1 MSEKEQAEELRRIE
15 NEKRV
20 RNLFELIPC
29 QLWLKLQIYI
39 DIFYKLKTIYPEKF
53 QSYKL

>member
-1 MSEKEQAEELRRIE
+1 MLFSIVKVMSEKAQEEEIRRIE

-29 QLWLKLQIYI
+29 QENARKICRY
-39 DIFYKLKTIYPEKF
+39 
-53 QSYKL
+53 

>member
-29 QLWLKLQIYI
+29 QLWLKLQI
-39 DIFYKLKTIYPEKF
+39 
-53 QSYKL
+53 

>member
-39 DIFYKLKTIYPEKF
+39 DIFNIFYKLKNHF
-53 QSYKL
+53 QV